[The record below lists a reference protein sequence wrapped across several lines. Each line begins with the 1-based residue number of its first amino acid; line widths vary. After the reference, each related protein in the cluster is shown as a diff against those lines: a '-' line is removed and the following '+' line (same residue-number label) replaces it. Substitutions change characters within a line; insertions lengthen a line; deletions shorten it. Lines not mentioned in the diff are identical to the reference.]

1 MLRFSSRGHLPLV
14 RQSEAAECGL
24 ACLAMVAS
32 FHGHRVDINTL
43 RRRYPVS
50 LNGVTLRS
58 LIQVAIHM
66 GLVSRPLRF
75 ELGHL
80 RQLRLPAILH
90 WDMSHFV
97 VLKSV
102 CRKGI
107 TIHDPASGAKFLTV
121 AEASKHLTGVA
132 LELTPAEGFV
142 RPMRARP
149 RFSKEGAGGGRA
161 GHAWPKRDPIS
172 KRSVSRLR
180 FVSPNGQQRATLKKG
195 ARSRPSTAGLSAL
208 PSQIRFSLYAAAMIA
223 PMFSGEKN
231 SAGETVPAFTF
242 AKPSMAF

>member
-24 ACLAMVAS
+24 ACLAMVAA

-102 CRKGI
+102 DRKGI
-107 TIHDPASGAKFLTV
+107 TIHDPATGIKFLTEG
-121 AEASKHLTGVA
+121 EASKHLT
-132 LELTPAEGFV
+132 
-142 RPMRARP
+142 
-149 RFSKEGAGGGRA
+149 
-161 GHAWPKRDPIS
+161 
-172 KRSVSRLR
+172 
-180 FVSPNGQQRATLKKG
+180 
-195 ARSRPSTAGLSAL
+195 
-208 PSQIRFSLYAAAMIA
+208 
-223 PMFSGEKN
+223 
-231 SAGETVPAFTF
+231 
-242 AKPSMAF
+242 